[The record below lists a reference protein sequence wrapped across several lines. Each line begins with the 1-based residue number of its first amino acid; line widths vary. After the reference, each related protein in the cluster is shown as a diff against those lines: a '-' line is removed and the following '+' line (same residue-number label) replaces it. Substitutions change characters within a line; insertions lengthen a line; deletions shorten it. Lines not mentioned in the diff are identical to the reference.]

1 MRNMEDAVQGF
12 ISAIKDSEEY
22 RDYTR
27 EKEKVKQ
34 FPELK
39 EQIDEYRRRNYEMQ
53 NSDDTVFENIEEFE
67 REYADLWEK
76 PLAAD
81 FLAAELAFCRM
92 MQEVNLRVT
101 ESLDFE

>member
-1 MRNMEDAVQGF
+1 MKKMEEAVLAY
-12 ISAIKDSEEY
+12 IDAIKSSEEY
-22 RDYTR
+22 MDYTR
-27 EKEKVKQ
+27 EKNKVKQ

-39 EQIDEYRRRNYEMQ
+39 AQIDEYRRRNYEMQ
-53 NSDDTVFENIEEFE
+53 NSDDTAYENIEAFE
-67 REYADLWEK
+67 KEYEKLWEE

-92 MQEVNLRVT
+92 MQEINLKIT

>member
-1 MRNMEDAVQGF
+1 MRNMEDAVTGF
-12 ISAIKDSEEY
+12 VEAIKDSEEY
-22 RDYTR
+22 RDYAR
-27 EKEKVKQ
+27 ERDKVRQ

-39 EQIDEYRRRNYEMQ
+39 EEIDEYRRRNYEMQ
-53 NSDDTVFENIEEFE
+53 SSDDTGFEHIEAFE
-67 REYADLWEK
+67 KEYADLWEK

-92 MQEVNLRVT
+92 MQEINLRVT

>member
-53 NSDDTVFENIEEFE
+53 NSDDTVFENIEEVE

>member
-1 MRNMEDAVQGF
+1 MRNMEDAVLGF
-12 ISAIKDSEEY
+12 IGAIKDSEEY

-39 EQIDEYRRRNYEMQ
+39 EQIDEYRRRNYVMQ
-53 NSDDTVFENIEEFE
+53 NSNDTVFENIEEFE
-67 REYADLWEK
+67 KEYADLWEK
-76 PLAAD
+76 PLAGD

-92 MQEVNLRVT
+92 MQKVSLRVT

>member
-12 ISAIKDSEEY
+12 IDAIKSSGEY
-22 RDYTR
+22 QDYTR

-53 NSDDTVFENIEEFE
+53 NSSDTVFENIEEFE
-67 REYADLWEK
+67 KEYADLWEK

-92 MQEVNLRVT
+92 MQEVNLKVT